1 MHWISREVKELQKKY
16 NTTNPY
22 ELADCLGYT
31 VVPYPFRKIRGM
43 LLVPEDDPCIIIGYS
58 TLLPRRQ
65 QELVVYHEIAHRL
78 LHPELNYFTLLK
90 NTYFYP
96 GKFESQADRFVAE
109 LLLAERK
116 PRPGESVHEFAARYE
131 VPVELVNTLKKK

>member
-1 MHWISREVKELQKKY
+1 MKY
-16 NTTNPY
+16 STTNPY

-43 LLVPEDDPCIIIGYS
+43 LLVLKDNTCIIGYN
-58 TLLPRRQ
+58 TLLPRRRQ
-65 QELVVYHEIAHRL
+65 QLVVYHEIAHRL
-78 LHPELNYFTLLK
+78 LHPELNYITLLE

-96 GKFESQADRFVAE
+96 GKFERQAERFVAE

-116 PRPGESVHEFAARYE
+116 PQPGESVYEFAARYE
-131 VPVELVNTLKKK
+131 VPVELVNELAAR